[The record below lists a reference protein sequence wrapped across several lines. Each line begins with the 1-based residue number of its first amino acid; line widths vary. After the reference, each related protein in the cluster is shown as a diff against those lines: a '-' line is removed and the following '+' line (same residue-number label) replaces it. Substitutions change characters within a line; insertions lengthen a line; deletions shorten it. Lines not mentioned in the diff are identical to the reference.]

1 MLRSALILSL
11 YISAAAISSSAN
23 AQMLDNDQ
31 VCPSLP
37 KPGLYYVY
45 AEPGSRLTAYMV
57 ADAPL
62 NYRIN
67 SRFYYKPRVPAD
79 LSEPGDEGV
88 WHIRTQTS
96 AAAAPR
102 ANMAYVYRPPVM
114 TRCSN
119 GLALNAFS
127 PNDRFVEL
135 NRYVDYHAKDRNGRE
150 RDSGL
155 RDFFH
160 FEMQDPQTGKCGI
173 RTDDANVLG
182 RLEDI
187 YAFRDVK
194 RGDTLTAFESTTSV
208 STPAVALTS
217 KYQGLTSE
225 FAYRTTA
232 GSSCVSF
239 SPPLPTGPV
248 RRGWFATAESA
259 AIDAA
264 AVWKPKTTFVV
275 LKRFRGRKIMEL
287 FNTSIEWNQQ

>member
-1 MLRSALILSL
+1 MRRSILILCSS
-11 YISAAAISSSAN
+11 ISAAAIGSAVH
-23 AQMLDNDQ
+23 AQMFDDDR
-31 VCPSLP
+31 VCSILP

-45 AEPGSRLTAYMV
+45 AGPDASLTAHLV
-57 ADAPL
+57 ADTQL
-62 NYRIN
+62 SYRVN
-67 SRFYYKPRVPAD
+67 SRFYYKPRVQVD

-102 ANMAYVYRPPVM
+102 ANMAYVYRPPVVS
-114 TRCSN
+114 RCSN
-119 GLALNAFS
+119 GQPLYAFS
-127 PNDRFVEL
+127 PNDRLFDF
-135 NRYVDYHAKDRNGRE
+135 NRFVDYHAKNRNGRE

-173 RTDDANVLG
+173 RTDDANALG
-182 RLEDI
+182 SLEDI

-194 RGDTLTAFESTTSV
+194 RDDTLTAFESTTSF
-208 STPAVALTS
+208 STPAFAMTS

-248 RRGWFATAESA
+248 PRGWFATAESA

-264 AVWKPKTTFVV
+264 AVWKPKTTSIV
-275 LKRFRGRKIMEL
+275 LKRFRGRKVMEL
-287 FNTSIEWNQQ
+287 VSKSIGWDQQ